1 LYVEVVA
8 PVARDLDVLQGEMV
22 ADRGC
27 LLSLTLCIIKSQ
39 LLELLD
45 QPAPLSL
52 TIWQSLVRA
61 VLDGIN
67 SRFGTVFDATIVQLA
82 SAVHSKF
89 KFDWGEIK
97 SRLQNIFSPS
107 VDKFSLRFR
116 LSSKHFEMMLFLCTA
131 AKW

>member
-1 LYVEVVA
+1 MT

-52 TIWQSLVRA
+52 SIWQSLVRA
-61 VLDGIN
+61 LLDGIN
-67 SRFGTVFDATIVQLA
+67 SRFGTVFDATTVQLA

-89 KFDWGEIK
+89 KLDWVENQVQTAEHLFSLIG
-97 SRLQNIFSPS
+97 QVFSP
-107 VDKFSLRFR
+107 LRFR
-116 LSSKHFEMMLFLCTA
+116 LF
-131 AKW
+131 